1 MITFDLSGHTSA
13 PEPRQGLPRLLEG
26 NWAAVRLALRE
37 GVPRAPGYATF
48 NVNGKYPARE
58 HYIES
63 LVVKKRPV
71 GHPDAINGR

>member
-1 MITFDLSGHTSA
+1 MSTRTFDIGGHT
-13 PEPRQGLPRLLEG
+13 EPRQGLLLLLEG
-26 NWAAVRLALRE
+26 HRASVRLTSRE